1 MTRQFQCALL
11 LLCVY
16 QLEDIVE
23 DEVTASA
30 VWEQLKH
37 LRIIH
42 RPLLFVNLSS
52 RACQP
57 FILLQQTLAP
67 PGVGTFESELS
78 IPVRLRSLPQV
89 FHQFRSKVARPKW
102 RLGAGLWRM
111 EVSGHLIRSA
121 NDEQRGRHTVSFSI
135 IPATPCTAAVSN
147 VSIDVSRF
155 ILSLSSS
162 YQAS

>member
-1 MTRQFQCALL
+1 MLL

-30 VWEQLKH
+30 VWEELKH
-37 LRIIH
+37 LCIIH
-42 RPLLFVNLSS
+42 WPLLFINLGSH
-52 RACQP
+52 ACQP
-57 FILLQQTLAP
+57 FLLLQQTLAP
-67 PGVGTFESELS
+67 SGYGTLKSELF

-89 FHQFRSKVARPKW
+89 FHQFHSKVAHPKW
-102 RLGAGLWRM
+102 RVGAGPWRM
-111 EVSGHLIRSA
+111 EVTGYLIRSA
-121 NDEQRGRHTVSFSI
+121 NDEHRGSHTVSLSI
-135 IPATPCTAAVSN
+135 IPATPWTAAVSN